1 MKSIDEFKSWNG
13 QSEPTF
19 KHQLGKPI
27 TTTSNDE
34 EVCFTFYQSG
44 AYIRV
49 PTTLLDH
56 VFCRNIMKSIV
67 KDVRAKLLGVFM
79 DHAGIQ
85 PLTSQYGFIFL
96 NRLRIA
102 TIAIL
107 SNAKAA
113 NW

>member
-1 MKSIDEFKSWNG
+1 MYVTFCVCQVCSAVHNQDYTVIDDYITGLKCLLYMKSIDEFKSWNG

-34 EVCFTFYQSG
+34 EVCSTFYQSG

-56 VFCRNIMKSIV
+56 VFCRKIMKSIF
-67 KDVRAKLLGVFM
+67 KDVRA
-79 DHAGIQ
+79 
-85 PLTSQYGFIFL
+85 
-96 NRLRIA
+96 
-102 TIAIL
+102 
-107 SNAKAA
+107 
-113 NW
+113 